1 MMQLDDLLA
10 ALSPLLDHAAEL
22 APDARA
28 AWLAGL
34 HREQPE
40 IAGELEALLRTES
53 SVDAGRLLHQSL
65 AADLLAMPPAGG
77 QVGPY
82 ALVGPLGYGGMGTV
96 WLGRRNDGRYE
107 GQVAVK
113 LLSGALLHAAGAERF
128 RREADALA
136 RLTHPNI
143 ARLLDAGVSAAGQPY
158 LVLEYV
164 DGIRLDRFA
173 DERRLS
179 PASRLALLLQVI
191 DAVSHA
197 HANLIVHRDIKPS
210 NLLVTPEG
218 TVKLLDFGIA
228 KLLVSEGSE
237 GERSL
242 LTEAAG
248 SALTPEYA
256 APEQVTG
263 APVTVATD
271 VYALGVLMYV
281 LLSGRHPTGED
292 AVTPAQHLQRLVDVT
307 PTRLSSAVGRPAEG
321 QRDTAAVM
329 AANRGASPERLRR
342 LYHGDLDNI
351 VAKALKKSPNERYGT
366 VAALADDIRRYLRD
380 EPVQAR
386 PDTLGYRTR
395 KFVRRNR
402 AAVGAAVVA
411 ATLLVASTGYAL
423 YQLGQAER
431 ERDEARVQRDRA
443 VLERQRSAASDNF
456 MQAVLSTVGPSER
469 ITAAE
474 LLERGRGLIEK
485 ASGRDPRV
493 MAPLMIQLATQFH
506 FVAGPA
512 GIDAEGRLLERGAE
526 FARASGDPE
535 LRATAECSLG
545 LYAGR
550 TLFDMAAAEAH
561 WEAASRLLRAVA
573 RPDPDV
579 VITCLLAEAYT
590 AAFRGN
596 TDSATRLLR
605 TFDSMAAG
613 KADSM
618 SLTAAQH
625 RYDAANVWVRLG
637 RIRAVLAEARRC
649 DDVLLRLGHAS
660 SMFHLSTLALE
671 YFALTRLGEYRTAD
685 SVNAMWLEI
694 ARRHGPDLA
703 GFIEVH
709 AAYRASWIDRP
720 DSAARIWQRR
730 LASARRAGTVT
741 EGTLYP
747 LIRALTA
754 ARMFREAHARLVE
767 YGRRADA
774 APLQLLALRGRLAEA
789 EGRLPEARHD
799 YDSLLRVPDSAAR
812 SGRVSDFWPV
822 LIWDAGV
829 ALADRDLG
837 AADSLAREALV
848 TMHQHE
854 HDDLR
859 SGDVGRVRLLQAK
872 IALARADSISAARLI
887 QLALPPLEYGL
898 GTDRPETLAAHDLAV
913 RLSGR

>member
-1 MMQLDDLLA
+1 MPKDPAGTQKMQLDDLLST
-10 ALSPLLDHAAEL
+10 LSPLLDHAAEL

-28 AWLAGL
+28 VWLAAL

-40 IAGELEALLRTES
+40 VAAELEALLSAES
-53 SVDAGRLLHQSL
+53 GVEASGLLPHDL

-82 ALVGPLGYGGMGTV
+82 ALVRPLGHGGMGTV

-107 GQVAVK
+107 GEVAVK
-113 LLSGALLHAAGAERF
+113 LLSGALLHPAGAERF

-164 DGIRLDRFA
+164 DGVQLDRYA
-173 DERRLS
+173 DERRLP
-179 PASRLALLLQVI
+179 PAGRLALLLQVL

-197 HANLIVHRDIKPS
+197 HANLIVHRDLKPS
-210 NLLVTPEG
+210 NLLVTPAG

-228 KLLVSEGSE
+228 KLLGADGSK

-248 SALTPEYA
+248 SALTPEFA

-271 VYALGVLMYV
+271 VYSLGVLMYV
-281 LLSGRHPTGED
+281 LLSGRHPTGD
-292 AVTPAQHLQRLVDVT
+292 GAATPSQYLQRLIDVT
-307 PTRLSSAVGRPAEG
+307 PTRLSSA
-321 QRDTAAVM
+321 AAT

-342 LYHGDLDNI
+342 LYRGDLDNI
-351 VAKALKKSPNERYGT
+351 VAKALKKSPGERYGT
-366 VAALADDIRRYLRD
+366 VAALAEDIRRYLRD

-386 PDTLGYRTR
+386 PDTLGYRAR

-402 AAVGAAVVA
+402 ALVA
-411 ATLLVASTGYAL
+411 AATVAAGLLVASTGYAL
-423 YQLGQAER
+423 FQLSQAKQ

-443 VLERQRSAASDNF
+443 VFERQRAAASDNF

-474 LLERGRGLIEK
+474 LLERGRGLLEK

-493 MAPLMIQLATQFH
+493 MAPLMIQLATQFQ
-506 FVAGPA
+506 FVAGPS
-512 GIDAEGRLLERGAE
+512 GIETQRRLLERGAE

-535 LRATAECSLG
+535 ARAAAECSLA

-550 TLFDMAAAEAH
+550 TELDANAAEAH
-561 WEAASRLLRAVA
+561 WEAASADLRRAA
-573 RPDPDV
+573 RPEPEV
-579 VITCLLAEAYT
+579 VITCLLAGAY
-590 AAFRGN
+590 AAAMRGSRE
-596 TDSATRLLR
+596 DAVRLMGR
-605 TFDSMAAG
+605 FDSMSAAT
-613 KADSM
+613 ADSI

-625 RYDAANVWVRLG
+625 RFDAAQVWIRLG
-637 RIRAVLAEARRC
+637 GMRATLEEARRC
-649 DDVLLRLGHAS
+649 DAVLVRLGHSS
-660 SMFHLSTLALE
+660 SMFHLATLATQ
-671 YFALTRLGEYRTAD
+671 YFALNRIGEYRTAD
-685 SVNAMWLEI
+685 SVNAMWLEL

-703 GFIEVH
+703 GFIELN
-709 AAYRASWIDRP
+709 AASRASWTGRP
-720 DSAARIWQRR
+720 DSAVRIWNRR
-730 LASARRAGTVT
+730 LARARHDGTVT
-741 EGTLYP
+741 EGTFYP

-754 ARMFREAHARLVE
+754 ARMFPEARARLAE
-767 YGRRADA
+767 YSRRADA
-774 APLQLLALRGRLAEA
+774 GPLRLLFMRGRLAEA
-789 EGRLPEARHD
+789 EGKLRLARQF
-799 YDSLLRVPDSAAR
+799 YDSLLHSRDSPQ
-812 SGRVSDFWPV
+812 GEHLTDYWPV
-822 LIWDAGV
+822 AISDATV
-829 ALADRDLG
+829 AFADGDLG
-837 AADSLAREALV
+837 AADSLAGEALV
-848 TMHQHE
+848 TIHQHE

-859 SGDVGRVRLLQAK
+859 SGDVGRIRLLQAR
-872 IALARADSISAARLI
+872 IALARADSVSAGRLL

-898 GTDRPETLAAHDLAV
+898 GTDRPETATARDIAAHL
-913 RLSGR
+913 RGR